1 MLRKLLCMAALA
13 GSFLLPPPPPAEAA
27 QAVQT
32 VGARPYYHRY
42 RRHYAPPYYHRHY
55 GYGPY
60 YRPYGYRH
68 R

>member
-1 MLRKLLCMAALA
+1 MLRKLLCMTALA

-32 VGARPYYHRY
+32 VDARPYYGH
-42 RRHYAPPYYHRHY
+42 RRHMRPYYYRPYRH
-55 GYGPY
+55 GPY
-60 YRPYGYRH
+60 YRAYPYRH